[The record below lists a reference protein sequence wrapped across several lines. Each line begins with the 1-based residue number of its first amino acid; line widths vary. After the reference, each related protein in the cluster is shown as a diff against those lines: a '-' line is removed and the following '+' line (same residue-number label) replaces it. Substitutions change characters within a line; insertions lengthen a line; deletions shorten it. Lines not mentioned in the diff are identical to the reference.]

1 MCYIK
6 NPTLDEINQI
16 TDTGEMAGMMS
27 TIANLQF
34 DIPIPPREGTI
45 IDENQTVVWNHEE
58 VTRRRT
64 EYSNARLAFRQE
76 QNALLDA
83 CNQRLLTLF
92 QYKTGVKNDDV
103 FKCIY
108 EKAYALAYDERHA
121 YGYHEVI
128 DCLDQYI
135 DYGVAV
141 YECTTKSIKG
151 ND

>member
-1 MCYIK
+1 MRYIK

-16 TDTGEMAGMMS
+16 TDTGEMARIMS
-27 TIANLQF
+27 TIANLQSG
-34 DIPIPPREGTI
+34 IPIPPREGTI
-45 IDENQTVVWNHEE
+45 IDENQPVVWNREE

-64 EYSNARLAFRQE
+64 AYSNTRLAFRQE

-83 CNQRLLTLF
+83 CNQRLLMLF

-108 EKAYALAYDERHA
+108 EKAYALAYDEGHA
-121 YGYHEVI
+121 YGYGEVI
-128 DCLDQYI
+128 NYLDQYI
-135 DYGVAV
+135 NYGVAV
-141 YECTTKSIKG
+141 YECTAKAIKG